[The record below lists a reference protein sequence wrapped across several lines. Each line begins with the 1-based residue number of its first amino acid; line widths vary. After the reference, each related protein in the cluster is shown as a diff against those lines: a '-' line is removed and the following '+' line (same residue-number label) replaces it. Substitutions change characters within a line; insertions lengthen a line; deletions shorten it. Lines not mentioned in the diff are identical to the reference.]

1 MNDLENSFSSEE
13 EVNHAYLDES
23 QDGFAG
29 RIAIKNELLKK
40 VNNTK
45 LTLKEQEVFKRKKF
59 SLSLKLLSRPNEI
72 MYFVRTIEHSIDI
85 KDTEGSVYLP
95 LITHST
101 LEADRKKF
109 STAVRPSINFLHL
122 GAIKIMLKAH
132 FREGINSPIKMALYD
147 DRLNHAQDK
156 ILGKAKGNLAY
167 GKFIF
172 TVYPK
177 YGISLT
183 DTNLNKVLSF
193 VHKFER
199 ENFMEKGS
207 KAFSITY
214 VIAYALT
221 NSHHSIDYSN
231 EKTIDLENIFQEI
244 GDVNSCKFAE
254 IDDSN
259 DNNWAIDIA
268 KNKRLI
274 GQKPLPLIKSRKSY
288 TGETSSDATQS
299 LSMRSMSL
307 KIDSLRQELQSILH
321 E

>member
-1 MNDLENSFSSEE
+1 
-13 EVNHAYLDES
+13 
-23 QDGFAG
+23 
-29 RIAIKNELLKK
+29 
-40 VNNTK
+40 
-45 LTLKEQEVFKRKKF
+45 
-59 SLSLKLLSRPNEI
+59 
-72 MYFVRTIEHSIDI
+72 
-85 KDTEGSVYLP
+85 
-95 LITHST
+95 
-101 LEADRKKF
+101 
-109 STAVRPSINFLHL
+109 
-122 GAIKIMLKAH
+122 
-132 FREGINSPIKMALYD
+132 MALYD
-147 DRLNHAQDK
+147 DRLNHTQDK

-177 YGISLT
+177 YGISLK

-231 EKTIDLENIFQEI
+231 EKTIDLESIFQEI
-244 GDVNSCKFAE
+244 GDINSCKFAE

-259 DNNWAIDIA
+259 NDDWAIDIA

-274 GQKPLPLIKSRKSY
+274 DQKPLIKNRKSY
-288 TGETSSDATQS
+288 TGETSSDVTRS
-299 LSMRSMSL
+299 MSMRSMSL
-307 KIDSLRQELQSILH
+307 KIDSLRQELQSILQ